1 MVNLFVK
8 TTCLWVMIACSV
20 SSWIEPPEIF
30 HVKESAS
37 GTTEVSRILPN
48 WPNLGLAEI
57 FRHPEYVGYLKCPQ
71 CDWKSTYCL
80 QRDATFS
87 HNLTAG
93 NRNRLGPTMVLV
105 PLCSTMPTINY
116 APCTM
121 PTMHLPRLDP
131 RSTIMHS
138 LHDILFP
145 TMHQNRPC
153 GTYLNETE
161 PNHKTLL

>member
-30 HVKESAS
+30 HVKDNAS

-80 QRDATFS
+80 QRGATFS

-93 NRNRLGPTMVLV
+93 NRNRLGPTMDLV
-105 PLCSTMPTINY
+105 PLCSIMPTFNY
-116 APCTM
+116 AICTL
-121 PTMHLPRLDP
+121 PTMNSPRLCP
-131 RSTIMHS
+131 RSNIMHS
-138 LHDILFP
+138 LHSVLFP
-145 TMHQNRPC
+145 TMHQNCPC
-153 GTYLNETE
+153 GTYLNDTE
-161 PNHKTLL
+161 PNHNTLL